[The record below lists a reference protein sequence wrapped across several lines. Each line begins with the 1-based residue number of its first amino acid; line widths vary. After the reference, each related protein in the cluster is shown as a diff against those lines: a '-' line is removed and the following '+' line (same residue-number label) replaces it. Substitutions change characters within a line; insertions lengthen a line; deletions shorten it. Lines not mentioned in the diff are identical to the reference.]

1 MESLLPDVTAERAK
15 FGRTMTNDE
24 CVALLNAVA
33 WKNRDEGWG
42 LGKKTS
48 GNRGRRSDGVE
59 CTVDGL
65 VHRNT
70 MTFVDALKDA
80 GGKSEPAWQVAP
92 NPSNRPWVA
101 PIDPAGSSA
110 GLAPPPPRPPPRI
123 DLSELRTAIQ
133 ALGSRVSVLEAR
145 LTALEARPVAS
156 LDEVLA
162 RLDAL
167 ERAEYS
173 IDTGTSR
180 ELGHAHTVQGTTVR
194 VR

>member
-1 MESLLPDVTAERAK
+1 MESLLADVTAERARY
-15 FGRTMTNDE
+15 GATMTNDE

-33 WKNRDEGWG
+33 WKNRGNGWG
-42 LGKKTS
+42 LGRKTS

-65 VHRNT
+65 VHRDST
-70 MTFVDALKDA
+70 TFVDALRDA

-101 PIDPAGSSA
+101 PIDPGSPSEDV
-110 GLAPPPPRPPPRI
+110 APPPPPPEV
-123 DLSELRTAIQ
+123 DLSGIRASIQ
-133 ALGSRVSVLEAR
+133 ALASRVSALEAR
-145 LTALEARPVAS
+145 LTALEGRPIVS

-162 RLDAL
+162 RLDVL
-167 ERAEYS
+167 ERAEYRVEA
-173 IDTGTSR
+173 GTSR
-180 ELGHAHTVQGTTVR
+180 ELGHTHDVQATVVR

>member
-1 MESLLPDVTAERAK
+1 MESLLPDVIAERAK
-15 FGRTMTNDE
+15 FGATMTNDQ

-65 VHRNT
+65 VHRDT

-80 GGKSEPAWQVAP
+80 GGKSEPAWQVAT

-101 PIDPAGSSA
+101 PVDPDRRDDVV
-110 GLAPPPPRPPPRI
+110 PPPPPPPPPPV

-133 ALGSRVSVLEAR
+133 ALTSQV
-145 LTALEARPVAS
+145 TALETRLRTLESRPVVS
-156 LDEVLA
+156 LDEVHA
-162 RLDAL
+162 RLDGL
-167 ERAEYS
+167 ERAEYKVE
-173 IDTGTSR
+173 TATSR
-180 ELGHAHTVQGTTVR
+180 ELGHGHDVKGTVVR

>member
-1 MESLLPDVTAERAK
+1 MESLLPDVIAERAK
-15 FGRTMTNDE
+15 YGATMTNDE

-33 WKNRDEGWG
+33 WKNRGEGWG

-48 GNRGRRSDGVE
+48 GNRGRRRDGVE

-65 VHRNT
+65 VHRDT

-80 GGKSEPAWQVAP
+80 GGRSEPAWQVAP

-101 PIDPAGSSA
+101 PLDPDPSSA
-110 GLAPPPPRPPPRI
+110 GITAPPPPPAA
-123 DLSELRTAIQ
+123 DLTELRTAVE
-133 ALGSRVSVLEAR
+133 ALGSRMAALEAR
-145 LTALEARPVAS
+145 LAALEQRPVVS

-162 RLDAL
+162 RLDTL
-167 ERAEYS
+167 ERAEYQVQ
-173 IDTGTSR
+173 TETSR
-180 ELGHAHTVQGTTVR
+180 ELGHAHAVQATVVR

>member
-1 MESLLPDVTAERAK
+1 MENLLPDLTAERARY
-15 FGRTMTNDE
+15 GATMTNDE

-33 WKNRDEGWG
+33 WKNRDGGWG
-42 LGKKTS
+42 LGRKIS

-65 VHRNT
+65 VHRTT
-70 MTFVDALKDA
+70 MTFVDALRDA
-80 GGKSEPAWQVAP
+80 GGKSEPSWQVAP

-101 PIDPAGSSA
+101 PIDPDRRDQ
-110 GLAPPPPRPPPRI
+110 GLPPPPPPV

-133 ALGSRVSVLEAR
+133 ALTSQI
-145 LTALEARPVAS
+145 TALETRIRTLESRPVVS

-167 ERAEYS
+167 ERAEYKVE
-173 IDTGTSR
+173 IGTSR
-180 ELGHAHTVQGTTVR
+180 ELGHSHEVLATVVR
-194 VR
+194 VK